1 MTLVQVVKKR
11 PSKRQANFDEAP
23 PIEYDRKPYGGSF
36 GRILRPQDPF
46 GCGRNSDRLT
56 VIDRKASYGRT
67 GTQIKLLASE
77 MIPKELCP
85 YFGSHMSS
93 DRGRSHFSP
102 IAKWGSNNFLSKLRK
117 ISVFLTFFTRFWFF
131 QRISK
136 IEKTQTYLVSLN
148 SIRYPI
154 RFKC

>member
-93 DRGRSHFSP
+93 DHGRSHFSP
-102 IAKWGSNNFLSKLRK
+102 LAKWGSNNFFSKCQFHQEKLVFFLLFSLDSDFFKGSQKLRK
-117 ISVFLTFFTRFWFF
+117 PRHIW
-131 QRISK
+131 
-136 IEKTQTYLVSLN
+136 YH
-148 SIRYPI
+148 
-154 RFKC
+154 